1 MFLHVDGARLANAAA
16 TLGLDIGAFGSDLG
30 IDVLSF
36 GGTKNGPW
44 EPSRSSP
51 SCPGRLPLKFI
62 RKQSMQL
69 ASKMRF
75 VAAQYIALL
84 TDDLWLTNA
93 THANAM
99 AQRLARGAAG
109 STVWTWST
117 PSRPTACS
125 PPCPQRQRWPSSRDY
140 PFYVWDDETGVVR
153 WMASFDT
160 TEDDVDRFVERLAE
174 VMGAE
179 TA

>member
-1 MFLHVDGARLANAAA
+1 
-16 TLGLDIGAFGSDLG
+16 
-30 IDVLSF
+30 
-36 GGTKNGPW
+36 
-44 EPSRSSP
+44 
-51 SCPGRLPLKFI
+51 
-62 RKQSMQL
+62 
-69 ASKMRF
+69 
-75 VAAQYIALL
+75 
-84 TDDLWLTNA
+84 
-93 THANAM
+93 M

-109 STVWTWST
+109 VDGVDVVYAVEANGVFASL
-117 PSRPTACS
+117 PSEATLAL
-125 PPCPQRQRWPSSRDY
+125 QQDY